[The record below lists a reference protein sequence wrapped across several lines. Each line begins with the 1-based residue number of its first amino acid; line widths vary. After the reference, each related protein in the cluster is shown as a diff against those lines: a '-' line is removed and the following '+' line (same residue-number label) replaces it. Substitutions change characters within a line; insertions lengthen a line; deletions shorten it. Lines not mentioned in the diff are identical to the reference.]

1 MNRKLKKSRAIE
13 YAILC
18 YAVVL
23 MLLVGPIGI
32 LDSSRVAAGNQTTA
46 GQTEPVGQ
54 DDRIQQVFIADG
66 GYLESISIFAEND
79 LSRKVV
85 NLSISNDLGETV
97 FSRNVALD
105 TYEAPGFFTVPVEF
119 QTEAGRAYVW
129 QISHP
134 EEELVLGWQNTGES
148 GLTVY
153 GNYYYVDE
161 DGQIQEQ
168 IGQNILMRFTYANPL
183 SLWKKGALMAG
194 IALIAGFFCAADRKC
209 RQKEPEK
216 PGGEGAVA
224 VPCSLQSADRGRSGR
239 LARGCASV

>member
-1 MNRKLKKSRAIE
+1 MNRKLKRSRAIE

-23 MLLVGPIGI
+23 MLLIGPIGL
-32 LDSSRVAAGNQTTA
+32 LDTTRVVAGNQTTA
-46 GQTEPVGQ
+46 GWTEPVGS

-105 TYEAPGFFTVPVEF
+105 TYEAPGFFTIPVEF

-148 GLTVY
+148 GLTVF
-153 GNYYYVDE
+153 
-161 DGQIQEQ
+161 GQ
-168 IGQNILMRFTYANPL
+168 MRLYR
-183 SLWKKGALMAG
+183 KKCLT
-194 IALIAGFFCAADRKC
+194 K
-209 RQKEPEK
+209 
-216 PGGEGAVA
+216 
-224 VPCSLQSADRGRSGR
+224 
-239 LARGCASV
+239 